1 MNTVHTST
9 PRFTCALTTLLAISW
24 VASAQVE
31 RQFNGTVDSQIGV
44 MPTASTIMAPLPD
57 GIAGW
62 GKGDAKVSCK
72 GCNKEAMYKAFIAS
86 GGQQDKAVQM
96 LADTPSDTDILD
108 NNFDVDIDPIAPF
121 ISGSNTMTLASTV
134 NGLTEFTFRL
144 RSNNSTTTNG
154 YTIST
159 VVINGTTTL
168 PGSSV
173 VSVGTYGR
181 KITLDRA
188 YNIGEQF
195 TVKVNYSGTPVSVGF
210 GSFSAG
216 ATALNGLPFA
226 CSLSEPYYA
235 GSIWPVKDGEYATS
249 GDNSDKSTATISITS
264 PSAYRS
270 ISNGVL
276 QSITPV
282 AGGKSKYTWRTNIP
296 TASYLFCF
304 AIHAY
309 NVYDYT
315 YNYPLPSGATGSMPF
330 QINISPPSD
339 SAANRAIWSQS
350 LQMMETLRPLY
361 GVYPFVSEKYGVY
374 QFTFGGG
381 MEHQT
386 MTGMGGS
393 FSENVTVHELGH
405 QWWGDNVTCKT
416 WNDIWLNEGFA
427 TYTEALWAERKP
439 GSVGI
444 SALHSAMASRRPATA
459 ALTGTTSASVYCYN
473 VASASAIFSTS
484 TTYNKGAWALHTL
497 RKYVGDVK
505 FFQILANY
513 RAAYQGS
520 AATTQQFVDIASATY
535 GSSLQEYFDSFV
547 FGQGTPVY
555 SYGTQAVTI
564 NGKTYLKLNLKQ
576 TQNTLM
582 GKTGKFVTP
591 IDVKITTASGA
602 TTAVILNNEREE
614 SFVIPTNGLATAV
627 VLDESN
633 WILNNGKASTTYLAI
648 APKLLEAVP
657 ALGSSMECS
666 ATPTTAQLTFSE
678 NIVATGAHFT
688 VVGPAGAITPT
699 YSYNAATNTASLGL
713 GTLDVAGT
721 YTVTVSDLITA
732 GGIRLDGEIANPNAP
747 ASLPSGDGLANG
759 AAVYTFEL
767 TCIKCSADLNGDHE
781 VNSSDLGSLLA
792 QFGVCSAPCAA
803 DLNGDNEVNSADL
816 GQMLSNF
823 GTCP

>member
-1 MNTVHTST
+1 MNTLRRL
-9 PRFTCALTTLLAISW
+9 PNILTVAVATVFGISLA
-24 VASAQVE
+24 AHPQVE
-31 RQFNGTVDSQIGV
+31 REFSGSIDSQIGV
-44 MPTASTIMAPLPD
+44 IPHAHTIMEPLPE

-62 GKGDAKVSCK
+62 GKGDLRTGCK

-86 GGQQDKAVQM
+86 RGQQDKAVQM

-108 NNFDVDIDPIAPF
+108 NNFDIEINPSVAF

-134 NGLTEFTFRL
+134 NGLTQFTFRL
-144 RSNNSTTTNG
+144 RSATATLTNG
-154 YTIST
+154 YTISS

-168 PGSSV
+168 PGSAV
-173 VSVGTYGR
+173 TTVGTYGR
-181 KITLDRA
+181 SVTLDRA

-210 GSFSAG
+210 GSFVIG
-216 ATALNGLPFA
+216 ATAMNSLPFA
-226 CSLSEPYYA
+226 CNLSEPYFSA
-235 GSIWPVKDGEYATS
+235 SVWPVKDGENGQP
-249 GDNSDKSTATISITS
+249 GDNSDKSTATISITA
-264 PSAYRS
+264 PSAYKS
-270 ISNGVL
+270 VANGVL
-276 QSITPV
+276 QSVTPV
-282 AGGKSKYTWRTNIP
+282 AGGKSKTTWRTNIP

-309 NVYDYT
+309 NVYEYSYD
-315 YNYPLPSGATGSMPF
+315 YPLPNGETGSMPF
-330 QINISPPSD
+330 QIHISPPSD
-339 SAANRAIWSQS
+339 NANNLAVWTQS
-350 LQMMETLRPLY
+350 LQMMETLRPLF
-361 GVYPFVSEKYGVY
+361 GEYPFVSEKYGIY

-386 MTGMGGS
+386 MTGMGG
-393 FSENVTVHELGH
+393 FSEGVTVHELGH

-427 TYTEALWAERKP
+427 TYSEALWYERKP
-439 GSVGI
+439 GSTGLP
-444 SALHSAMASRRPATA
+444 ALHSAMASRRPASA
-459 ALTGTTSASVYCYN
+459 ALTGTTGASVYCYS
-473 VASASAIFSTS
+473 VTSASAIFSSSTS
-484 TTYNKGAWALHTL
+484 YNKGAWALHTL

-520 AATTQQFVDIASATY
+520 AATTQQFVDIASAVY
-535 GSSLQEYFDSFV
+535 GSSLQGYFDSFV
-547 FGQGTPVY
+547 FGQGAPVY

-602 TTAVILNNEREE
+602 RTAVILNNEREE

-648 APKLLEAVP
+648 SPKLLVAVP
-657 ALGSSMECS
+657 APGASFECS

-678 NIVATGAHFT
+678 NIVATSAHFT

-732 GGIRLDGEIANPNAP
+732 GGIRLDGEIANANAP

-759 AAVYTFEL
+759 AAVYTFAL

-792 QFGVCSAPCAA
+792 QFGLCSAPCAA
-803 DLNGDNEVNSADL
+803 DLNADNEVNSADL

>member
-9 PRFTCALTTLLAISW
+9 IRFTCALTMLLAISC

-31 RQFNGTVDSQIGV
+31 RQFDGTVDPQIGV
-44 MPTASTIMAPLPD
+44 MPRANTIMKPLPI
-57 GIAGW
+57 GIAGG
-62 GKGDAKVSCK
+62 GKDDLRTGCN

-86 GGQQDKAVQM
+86 RGQQDEAVQT

-108 NNFDVDIDPIAPF
+108 NNFDVTIDPAVSF

-134 NGLTEFTFRL
+134 NGLTQFTFRL
-144 RSNNSTTTNG
+144 RSNNATTTNG
-154 YTIST
+154 YTISS
-159 VVINGTTTL
+159 VVINGVTTV
-168 PGSSV
+168 PGSAV
-173 VSVGTYGR
+173 TSVGTYGR
-181 KITLDRA
+181 SVTLDRA

-210 GSFSAG
+210 GSFVIG
-216 ATALNGLPFA
+216 ATAMNSLPFA
-226 CSLSEPYYA
+226 CNLSEPYYA
-235 GSIWPVKDGEYATS
+235 ASVWPVKDGEHVQP
-249 GDNSDKSTATISITS
+249 GDNSDKSTATISITA
-264 PSAYRS
+264 PSAYKS
-270 ISNGVL
+270 VSNGVL

-282 AGGKSKYTWRTNIP
+282 AGGNNKTTWRTNIP

-315 YNYPLPSGATGSMPF
+315 YTYPLASGGVSTMPF

-339 SAANRAIWSQS
+339 TASNRAVWSQS
-350 LQMMETLRPLY
+350 LQMMETLRPLF
-361 GVYPFVSEKYGVY
+361 GMYPFVSEKYGIY

-381 MEHQT
+381 MENQT
-386 MTGMGGS
+386 ITGMGGFNES
-393 FSENVTVHELGH
+393 VTLHELGH

-427 TYTEALWAERKP
+427 TYAEALWYERKP
-439 GSVGI
+439 GSAGLP
-444 SALHSAMASRRPATA
+444 ALHSAMASRRPSTAT
-459 ALTGTTSASVYCYN
+459 LTGTTNASVYCYN
-473 VASASAIFSTS
+473 VTSSSAIFSVSTS
-484 TTYNKGAWALHTL
+484 YNKGAWALHTL

-505 FFQILANY
+505 FFQLLANY

-520 AATTQQFVDIASATY
+520 AATTQQFADIASAAY
-535 GSSLQEYFDSFV
+535 GSSLQGYFDSFV
-547 FGQGTPVY
+547 FGQGAPVY
-555 SYGTQAVTI
+555 SYATQAVTI
-564 NGKTYLKLNLKQ
+564 NGKTYLKLNVKQ
-576 TQNTLM
+576 TQNVLM
-582 GKTGKFVTP
+582 GKNGKFVTP
-591 IDVKITTASGA
+591 IDVKITTASGVS
-602 TTAVILNNEREE
+602 TAVILNDEREE

-633 WILNNGKASTTYLAI
+633 WILNNGKASTTYVAS

-666 ATPTTAQLTFSE
+666 GLPTTAQLTFSE

-699 YSYNAATNTASLGL
+699 YSYNSATNTVSLGL

-732 GGIRLDGEIANPNAP
+732 GGIRLDGEIANANAP

-759 AAVYTFEL
+759 AAVYTFAL
-767 TCIKCSADLNGDHE
+767 TCTQCSADLNGDHA
-781 VNSSDLGSLLA
+781 VNAADLGLLLA
-792 QFGVCSAPCAA
+792 QFGVCTGPCSA
-803 DLNGDNEVNSADL
+803 DLNGDNVVNSADL
-816 GQMLSNF
+816 GKLLNDF
-823 GTCP
+823 GPCP

>member
-9 PRFTCALTTLLAISW
+9 TRFTCALTTLLAISCA
-24 VASAQVE
+24 ASAQVE
-31 RQFNGTVDSQIGV
+31 RQFNGTVDTQIGV
-44 MPTASTIMAPLPD
+44 MPHAHTIMEPLPD

-62 GKGDAKVSCK
+62 GKGDLRTGCK

-86 GGQQDKAVQM
+86 RGQQDKAVQM

-108 NNFDVDIDPIAPF
+108 NNFDVTIDPAVSF

-134 NGLTEFTFRL
+134 NGLTQFTFRL
-144 RSNNSTTTNG
+144 RSTTATITNG
-154 YTIST
+154 YTISS
-159 VVINGTTTL
+159 VVINGITTL
-168 PGSSV
+168 PGSAV
-173 VSVGTYGR
+173 TSVGTYGR
-181 KITLDRA
+181 SITLDRA

-210 GSFSAG
+210 GSFVIG
-216 ATALNGLPFA
+216 ATAMNNLPFS

-235 GSIWPVKDGEYATS
+235 ASVWPVKDGENAQP
-249 GDNSDKSTATISITS
+249 GDNSDKSTATISITA
-264 PSAYRS
+264 PSAYKS

-282 AGGKSKYTWRTNIP
+282 AGGKNKTTWRTNIP

-315 YNYPLPSGATGSMPF
+315 YNYPLPSGGTGSMPF

-339 SAANRAIWSQS
+339 TSANRAVWSQS
-350 LQMMETLRPLY
+350 LQMMETLRPLF
-361 GVYPFVSEKYGVY
+361 GVYPFVSEKYGIY

-386 MTGMGGS
+386 ITGMGG
-393 FSENVTVHELGH
+393 FSESVTMHELGH

-427 TYTEALWAERKP
+427 TYSEALWYERKP
-439 GSVGI
+439 GSTGLP
-444 SALHSAMASRRPATA
+444 ALHSAMAVRRPTSATLA
-459 ALTGTTSASVYCYN
+459 GTTGASVYCYS
-473 VASASAIFSTS
+473 VTSANTIFNSSTS
-484 TTYNKGAWALHTL
+484 YSKGAWALHTL

-535 GSSLQEYFDSFV
+535 GSSLQGYFDSFV
-547 FGQGTPVY
+547 FGQGAPVY
-555 SYGTQAVTI
+555 SYATQAVTI
-564 NGKTYLKLNLKQ
+564 NGKTYLKLNVKQ

-582 GKTGKFVTP
+582 GKSGKFVTP
-591 IDVKITTASGA
+591 IDVKMTTASGA

-614 SFVIPTNGLATAV
+614 SFVIPTNGLVTAV

-633 WILNNGKASTTYLAI
+633 WILNNGKTAVTYVAI
-648 APKLLEAVP
+648 SPKLLEAVP
-657 ALGSSMECS
+657 APGTDLECS
-666 ATPTTAQLTFSE
+666 GSPTTAQLTFSE
-678 NIVATGAHFT
+678 NIVATDAHFT
-688 VVGPAGAITPT
+688 VVGPAGAITTT
-699 YSYNAATNTASLGL
+699 YSYNSATNTVSLGL
-713 GTLDVAGT
+713 GTLSVAGT
-721 YTVTVSDLITA
+721 YTVTVSDLVTA
-732 GGIRLDGEIANPNAP
+732 GGIRLDGEIANASSS

-759 AAVYTFEL
+759 AAVYTF
-767 TCIKCSADLNGDHE
+767 TVACNACPADLDANGIVDSGDLGFALLD
-781 VNSSDLGSLLA
+781 VGYCPGCPADLDGDSNVDSSDVGLILLDV
-792 QFGVCSAPCAA
+792 GPC
-803 DLNGDNEVNSADL
+803 
-816 GQMLSNF
+816 
-823 GTCP
+823 P

>member
-1 MNTVHTST
+1 LNTLRRR
-9 PRFTCALTTLLAISW
+9 PNILTVAI
-24 VASAQVE
+24 ASVFGISFAANAQVE
-31 RQFNGTVDSQIGV
+31 REFSGSIDSQIGV
-44 MPTASTIMAPLPD
+44 MPHAHTFMQPLP
-57 GIAGW
+57 I
-62 GKGDAKVSCK
+62 GKPGRGNGDTQTSCK

-86 GGQQDKAVQM
+86 RGQQDKAVQM

-108 NNFDVDIDPIAPF
+108 NNFDIEINPAVAF

-134 NGLTEFTFRL
+134 NGLTQFTFRL
-144 RSNNSTTTNG
+144 RSANATVANG
-154 YTIST
+154 YTISS

-168 PGSSV
+168 PGTAV
-173 VSVGTYGR
+173 TTLGTYGR
-181 KITLDRA
+181 SVTLDRA

-210 GSFSAG
+210 GSFVIG
-216 ATALNGLPFA
+216 ATAMNNLPFA
-226 CSLSEPYYA
+226 CNLSEPYYSA
-235 GSIWPVKDGEYATS
+235 SVWPVKDGENAQA
-249 GDNSDKSTATISITS
+249 GDNSDKSTATISITA
-264 PSAYRS
+264 PSAYKS
-270 ISNGVL
+270 VSNGVL

-282 AGGKSKYTWRTNIP
+282 AGGKNKTTWRTNIP

-315 YNYPLPSGATGSMPF
+315 YNYPLPSGGTGSMPF

-339 SAANRAIWSQS
+339 TANNRAVWSQS
-350 LQMMETLRPLY
+350 LQMMETLRPLF
-361 GVYPFVSEKYGVY
+361 GVYPFVSEKYGIY

-386 MTGMGGS
+386 MTGMGG
-393 FSENVTVHELGH
+393 FSESVTVHELGH

-427 TYTEALWAERKP
+427 TYSEALWYERKP
-439 GSVGI
+439 GSTGLP
-444 SALHSAMASRRPATA
+444 ALHSAMASRRPASA

-473 VASASAIFSTS
+473 VASPSAIFSSSTS
-484 TTYNKGAWALHTL
+484 YNKGAWALHTL

-520 AATTQQFVDIASATY
+520 AATTQQFVDIASAVY
-535 GSSLQEYFDSFV
+535 GSSLQGYFDSFV
-547 FGQGTPVY
+547 FGQGAPVY

-582 GKTGKFVTP
+582 GKTGKFITP

-633 WILNNGKASTTYLAI
+633 WILNNGKASTTYSAI

-657 ALGSSMECS
+657 APGASFECS

-688 VVGPAGAITPT
+688 VVGPAGAIPTT

-732 GGIRLDGEIANPNAP
+732 GGIRLDGEIANANTPT
-747 ASLPSGDGLANG
+747 SLPSGDGLANG
-759 AAVYTFEL
+759 AAVYTFAL

-803 DLNGDNEVNSADL
+803 DLNADNEVNSADL

>member
-1 MNTVHTST
+1 MNPFHCPTKILTVAVATVLGMS
-9 PRFTCALTTLLAISW
+9 LA
-24 VASAQVE
+24 ASAQVE
-31 RQFNGTVDSQIGV
+31 REFNGSVDTQIGV
-44 MPTASTIMAPLPD
+44 MPKAATVMAPPRAGTL
-57 GIAGW
+57 GW
-62 GKGDAKVSCK
+62 GKFDNKAGFK

-108 NNFDVDIDPIAPF
+108 NNFDVTIDPAVAF

-134 NGLTEFTFRL
+134 NGLTNFTFRL
-144 RSNNSTTTNG
+144 RSMSATITNG
-154 YTIST
+154 YTISS

-168 PGSSV
+168 PGSAV
-173 VSVGTYGR
+173 TSVGTYGR
-181 KITLDRA
+181 SVTLDRA

-210 GSFSAG
+210 GSFVTG
-216 ATALNGLPFA
+216 ATAMNNLPFS
-226 CSLSEPYYA
+226 CNLSEPYYSA
-235 GSIWPVKDGEYATS
+235 SVWPVKDGENAQP
-249 GDNSDKSTATISITS
+249 GDNSDKSTATISITA
-264 PSAYRS
+264 PSAYKS
-270 ISNGVL
+270 VSNGVL

-282 AGGKSKYTWRTNIP
+282 TGGKNKTTWRTNIP

-315 YNYPLPSGATGSMPF
+315 YNYPLPSGGTGSMPF
-330 QINISPPSD
+330 QMNISPPSD
-339 SAANRAIWSQS
+339 NATNRAVWSQS
-350 LQMMETLRPLY
+350 LQMMETLRPLF
-361 GVYPFVSEKYGVY
+361 GVYPFVSEKYGLY

-386 MTGMGGS
+386 MTGMGG
-393 FSENVTVHELGH
+393 FNEGVTVHELGH
-405 QWWGDNVTCKT
+405 QWWGDNVTCRT

-427 TYTEALWAERKP
+427 TYAEALWYERKP
-439 GSVGI
+439 GSVGL
-444 SALHSAMASRRPATA
+444 SALHSAMASRRPDA
-459 ALTGTTSASVYCYN
+459 AAMIGTTSASVYCYTPSN
-473 VASASAIFSTS
+473 ANTIFSSS
-484 TTYNKGAWALHTL
+484 TTYCKGAWALHTL

-520 AATTQQFVDIASATY
+520 AATTQQFADVASATY

-576 TQNTLM
+576 TQSTLM
-582 GKTGKFVTP
+582 GKAGKFVTP

-633 WILNNGKASTTYLAI
+633 WILNNGKASTTYSAI
-648 APKLLEAVP
+648 APKLLVAVP
-657 ALGSSMECS
+657 APGASFECS

-688 VVGPAGAITPT
+688 VVGPAGPITTT

-732 GGIRLDGEIANPNAP
+732 GGIRLDGEIANANAP

-759 AAVYTFEL
+759 AAVYTFAL

-803 DLNGDNEVNSADL
+803 DLNADNEVNSADL

>member
-1 MNTVHTST
+1 MNTLRRL
-9 PRFTCALTTLLAISW
+9 PNILTVAVATVFGISLA
-24 VASAQVE
+24 ANAQVE
-31 RQFNGTVDSQIGV
+31 REFNGSVDTQIGV
-44 MPTASTIMAPLPD
+44 MPTAASIMAPLPI
-57 GIAGW
+57 GITGR
-62 GKGDAKVSCK
+62 GKGDTQTSCK
-72 GCNKEAMYKAFIAS
+72 GCNKESMYKAFIAS
-86 GGQQDKAVQM
+86 RGQQDKAVQM

-108 NNFDVDIDPIAPF
+108 NNFDIEINPSVAF
-121 ISGSNTMTLASTV
+121 VSGSNTMTLASTV
-134 NGLTEFTFRL
+134 NGLTNFTFRL
-144 RSNNSTTTNG
+144 RSTTATITNG
-154 YTIST
+154 YTISS

-168 PGSSV
+168 PGSAV
-173 VSVGTYGR
+173 TSVGTYGR
-181 KITLDRA
+181 SVTLDRA

-210 GSFSAG
+210 GSFVIG
-216 ATALNGLPFA
+216 ATAMNSLPFS
-226 CSLSEPYYA
+226 CNLSEPYYSA
-235 GSIWPVKDGEYATS
+235 SVWPVKDGENAQP
-249 GDNSDKSTATISITS
+249 GDNSDKSTATISITA
-264 PSAYRS
+264 PSAYKS
-270 ISNGVL
+270 VSNGLL

-282 AGGKSKYTWRTNIP
+282 AGGKNKTTWRTNIP

-309 NVYDYT
+309 NVYDYI
-315 YNYPLPSGATGSMPF
+315 YNYPLASGGTGSMPF
-330 QINISPPSD
+330 QINISPPND
-339 SAANRAIWSQS
+339 NATNRAIWSQS
-350 LQMMETLRPLY
+350 LQMMETLRPLF

-386 MTGMGGS
+386 MTGMGG
-393 FSENVTVHELGH
+393 FNEGVTVHELGH
-405 QWWGDNVTCKT
+405 QWWGDNVTCRT

-427 TYTEALWAERKP
+427 TYTEALWYERKP
-439 GSVGI
+439 GSTGLP
-444 SALHSAMASRRPATA
+444 ALHSAMASRRPDSA
-459 ALTGTTSASVYCYN
+459 AMIGTTSASVYCYTPSN
-473 VASASAIFSTS
+473 ANTIFSNS
-484 TTYNKGAWALHTL
+484 TTYCKGAWALHTL

-535 GSSLQEYFDSFV
+535 GSSLQGYFDSFV